1 MEFAL
6 NLIWAI
12 VIVGLGFYTLLF
24 GRKVLWATL
33 GVMALIATAR
43 FLAIYVAGVDF
54 GRQLID
60 LGAWDLVGIAFA
72 AGALGVILGKFRQGI
87 AVSVIGF
94 IAGADIILWFYEI
107 SSHLIVVVAQ
117 LSEQVALGIGL
128 LSLLIGGLLGAWL
141 VRKYG
146 DEIIIIVTM
155 LVGVQ
160 LILNGFQFDSK
171 SSLTAIII
179 ITLALVGVLVQYADY
194 LREMESKAPLIGT
207 QQADSTLDFFQSLEI
222 DEE

>member
-1 MEFAL
+1 MEFVL

-12 VIVGLGFYTLLF
+12 VSIGLGFYTLLF

-33 GVMALIATAR
+33 GIMALIATAR
-43 FLAIYVAGVDF
+43 LLAVFVAGVDS
-54 GRQLID
+54 GRQLIE
-60 LGAWDLVGIAFA
+60 LEAWDLVGIAFA
-72 AGALGVILGKFRQGI
+72 AGALGVILGKFKQGI

-107 SSHLIVVVAQ
+107 SSHLIIVVAR
-117 LSEQVALGIGL
+117 LSEQIALGIGL
-128 LSLLIGGLLGAWL
+128 LSLLFGGLIGLWL
-141 VRKYG
+141 VRKYR
-146 DEIIIIVTM
+146 DEILIIVTM

-160 LILNGFQFDSK
+160 LIQDGFRLDSK

-194 LREMESKAPLIGT
+194 LREMESKAPLIGS
-207 QQADSTLDFFQSLEI
+207 QQADSTLAFFQSLEI

>member
-1 MEFAL
+1 MEFVS

-12 VIVGLGFYTLLF
+12 VIVGLGFYTLLL

-43 FLAIYVAGVDF
+43 VLAIFVAGVNS
-54 GRQLID
+54 GRQLIE
-60 LGAWDLVGIAFA
+60 LEAWDLVGIAFA
-72 AGALGVILGKFRQGI
+72 AGVLGLILGKFKPII

-107 SSHLIVVVAQ
+107 SSHLIVEVAR
-117 LSEQVALGIGL
+117 LSEQVAFGIGL
-128 LSLLIGGLLGAWL
+128 LSLLFGGLLGAWL
-141 VRKYG
+141 ARKYG

-160 LILNGFQFDSK
+160 LIQDGFRFDSK

-194 LREMESKAPLIGT
+194 LREME
-207 QQADSTLDFFQSLEI
+207 FQSSL
-222 DEE
+222 DRFATS

>member
-33 GVMALIATAR
+33 GVMVLIATAR
-43 FLAIYVAGVDF
+43 FLAIYVAGVNF
-54 GRQLID
+54 GRQLIE

-72 AGALGVILGKFRQGI
+72 AGALGVILGKFKQGI
-87 AVSVIGF
+87 AVGVIGF
-94 IAGADIILWFYEI
+94 IAGADITLWFYEI

-128 LSLLIGGLLGAWL
+128 LSLLIGGLFGAWL

-194 LREMESKAPLIGT
+194 LREMESKAPLIGS

>member
-1 MEFAL
+1 MEFVS

-43 FLAIYVAGVDF
+43 VLAIFIAGVDS

-72 AGALGVILGKFRQGI
+72 AGALGVILGKFKPGI

-94 IAGADIILWFYEI
+94 IAGADITLWFYEI
-107 SSHLIVVVAQ
+107 SSHLIVEVAR

-128 LSLLIGGLLGAWL
+128 LSLLLGGLLGAWL

-146 DEIIIIVTM
+146 GEIIIIVTM

-160 LILNGFQFDSK
+160 LILDGFQLDSK
-171 SSLTAIII
+171 SSLTAIMI

-207 QQADSTLDFFQSLEI
+207 QQADSTLDFFQSLEL
-222 DEE
+222 DEG

>member
-1 MEFAL
+1 MEFVS

-12 VIVGLGFYTLLF
+12 VIVGLGFYTLLW

-43 FLAIYVAGVDF
+43 FLAIFVAGVEF
-54 GRQLID
+54 GRQLIE
-60 LGAWDLVGIAFA
+60 LEAWDLVGIAFA
-72 AGALGVILGKFRQGI
+72 AGVLGLILGKFKPGI

-107 SSHLIVVVAQ
+107 SSHLIVVVAR
-117 LSEQVALGIGL
+117 LSEQIALGIGL
-128 LSLLIGGLLGAWL
+128 LSLLLGGLLGAWL
-141 VRKYG
+141 ARKYG

-160 LILNGFQFDSK
+160 LIQDGFRLDSQ

-179 ITLALVGVLVQYADY
+179 ISLALVGVLVQYADY
-194 LREMESKAPLIGT
+194 LREMEAKAPLIGS
-207 QQADSTLDFFQSLEI
+207 QYADSSLEFFQNLEI